1 MMKRAMAVLGAAAVI
16 ATLATPALAQMMRP
30 GMGPG
35 RMPGYFQPGGVQPR
49 GPALPVDQAITRVR
63 QFVGQY
69 GNPDLVPVEI
79 IEFSNVFY
87 AVVTEKSTGKG
98 AFGLLVDRYNGN
110 VAFEMGPPMMWNIK
124 YGRLA
129 GGMGMMGPG
138 MGYGMGPGG
147 MMGQGMGPGGMIGP
161 PPGYG
166 PRPGYGPQPS
176 PGAPG
181 ARPPVAQLDEAKAK
195 AALQAWI
202 AQAFPGAGIG
212 KVVEFP
218 GFFTYRLT
226 RDGKNFA
233 LASVNAYGGQ
243 VWYAWHYGT
252 VIREQVIR

>member
-1 MMKRAMAVLGAAAVI
+1 MMKRAMAILGTAAVL
-16 ATLATPALAQMMRP
+16 AALATPALAQMTGP

-35 RMPGYFQPGGVQPR
+35 YAQPR
-49 GPALPVDQAITRVR
+49 GPALPVEQAITRVR
-63 QFVGQY
+63 QFLGQY
-69 GNPDLVPVEI
+69 QNPDLVPVEI
-79 IEFSNVFY
+79 IEFSNVYY

-98 AFGLLVDRYNGN
+98 AFSLLVDRYNGN
-110 VAFEMGPPMMWNIK
+110 VTFEMGPPMMWNLK

-138 MGYGMGPGG
+138 GMMGSEMGYGGGPGAMGPG
-147 MMGQGMGPGGMIGP
+147 M
-161 PPGYG
+161 GYG
-166 PRPGYGPQPS
+166 QQPGPQRS

-181 ARPPVAQLDEAKAK
+181 VRPPVALLDEAKAR

-218 GFFTYRLT
+218 GFFTYRLA

-233 LASVNAYGGQ
+233 LASVNAFGGQ

-252 VIREQVIR
+252 VIREQAIR

>member
-1 MMKRAMAVLGAAAVI
+1 MKRAMAILGAVAVI
-16 ATLATPALAQMMRP
+16 ATLTIPAFAQMTRP

-35 RMPGYFQPGGVQPR
+35 MGAGYAQPSGVQPR
-49 GPALPVDQAITRVR
+49 GPALPLEQAITRVR
-63 QFVGQY
+63 QFLGQY
-69 GNPDLVPVEI
+69 QNPDLVPVEI
-79 IEFSNVFY
+79 IEFSNVYY
-87 AVVTEKSTGKG
+87 AVVSEKSTGKG
-98 AFGLLVDRYNGN
+98 AFSLLVDRYNGN
-110 VAFEMGPPMMWNIK
+110 VTFEMGPPMMWNLK

-138 MGYGMGPGG
+138 GMMGYGGG
-147 MMGQGMGPGGMIGP
+147 
-161 PPGYG
+161 
-166 PRPGYGPQPS
+166 

-181 ARPPVAQLDEAKAK
+181 VRPPVAPLDEAKAK
-195 AALQAWI
+195 AALQAWV

-218 GFFTYRLT
+218 GFFTYRLA

-233 LASVNAYGGQ
+233 LASVNAFGGQ

>member
-79 IEFSNVFY
+79 IEFSNVYY

-110 VAFEMGPPMMWNIK
+110 VTFEMGPPMMWNLK

-138 MGYGMGPGG
+138 G
-147 MMGQGMGPGGMIGP
+147 MMGSGM
-161 PPGYG
+161 
-166 PRPGYGPQPS
+166 GYGPQPS

-181 ARPPVAQLDEAKAK
+181 ARPPVAQLDEAKAR

-218 GFFTYRLT
+218 GFFTYRLA

>member
-1 MMKRAMAVLGAAAVI
+1 MMKSAMAILGAVAVI
-16 ATLATPALAQMMRP
+16 ATLAVPAFAQMTRP

-35 RMPGYFQPGGVQPR
+35 YAQPSGVQPR
-49 GPALPVDQAITRVR
+49 GPALPVEQAITRVR
-63 QFVGQY
+63 QFLGQY
-69 GNPDLVPVEI
+69 QNPDLVPVEI
-79 IEFSNVFY
+79 IEFSNVYY

-98 AFGLLVDRYNGN
+98 AFSLLVDRYNGN
-110 VAFEMGPPMMWNIK
+110 VTFEMGPPMMWNLK

-138 MGYGMGPGG
+138 GMMGSGMGYGRGPGAMGPGG
-147 MMGQGMGPGGMIGP
+147 MMAPGYGQR
-161 PPGYG
+161 PGYG
-166 PRPGYGPQPS
+166 PQPGPQPS

-181 ARPPVAQLDEAKAK
+181 VRPPAAPLDDAKAK

-218 GFFTYRLT
+218 GFFTYRLA

-233 LASVNAYGGQ
+233 LASVNAFGGQ